1 MSKKLIVQIF
11 LISFTL
17 VLSIVILSQ
26 IFKKENRIAFELK
39 KTDNISNKES
49 EKNLIEGIQYF
60 SKDIKG
66 NTYLIESKSGIL
78 DNENPDIIYL
88 KNVEAKINFDQNE
101 EIRVT
106 SDEAIYNVNNF
117 DTEFIDNVRL
127 LYEDSN
133 LTCKNILVKFSE
145 DYAILSGNLVYNNLL
160 TKLYADR
167 MEVDLI
173 SRITKTSMTNK
184 KDKIKIIYKNNGI
197 NKKVQN

>member
-11 LISFTL
+11 LIIFTL
-17 VLSIVILSQ
+17 ILSIVILSQ
-26 IFKKENRIAFELK
+26 IFKKEKKIAFEKK
-39 KTDNISNKES
+39 KTSNLSNKES

-101 EIRVT
+101 EIKVT

-127 LYEDSN
+127 LYEDNN

-160 TKLYADR
+160 TSLYADR

-173 SRITKTSMTNK
+173 SRITKTFMINK
-184 KDKIKIIYKNNGI
+184 KDKVKIIYKNNGI